1 MRKLLWSLTLS
12 LMAAALPAIAQSPA
26 ATGDATATAPSK
38 QASKQ
43 ESRQESKKVAPYVPS
58 ATRVVDQ
65 MLELARVGP
74 GDYVIDLGAGD
85 GQIVIA
91 AAARGAMGHGVD
103 LDGDLVK
110 RSRENASDK
119 GVRDL
124 TAFLEEDIFT
134 TDFSRATV
142 VTLYLMPAANARL
155 RPLLLQRLAPGTR
168 VVSNAFDMREWK
180 ADEYEVGSAGS
191 GIYLWVIP
199 AQVAGEWRFKTD
211 DKPWRLELTQE
222 FQMLT
227 PQLLRGDEH
236 LPISKVLLRGRHLQ
250 LIARSGERR
259 YAFHG
264 QVHGDRVEG
273 YVQISDD
280 KGDRVEQ
287 WRAERQAQTAAR

>member
-1 MRKLLWSLTLS
+1 MRNLLWGLALS
-12 LMAAALPAIAQSPA
+12 LMTAALPATAQTGA
-26 ATGDATATAPSK
+26 AQTDGGKEEAG
-38 QASKQ
+38 
-43 ESRQESKKVAPYVPS
+43 KKVAPFVPS

-65 MLELARVGP
+65 MLELAKVGP

-103 LDGDLVK
+103 LDGELVQ
-110 RSRENASDK
+110 RSRANANDK
-119 GVRDL
+119 GVRDQ
-124 TAFLEEDIFT
+124 TAFLQDDIFT

-155 RPLLLQRLAPGTR
+155 RPLLFDRLAPGTR

-180 ADEYEVGSAGS
+180 SDEYEVGSAGS

-199 AQVAGEWRFKTD
+199 AQVAGEWRFTVD
-211 DKPWRLELTQE
+211 DQPWQLELTQE

-227 PQLLRGDEH
+227 PHLERGGDR
-236 LPISKVLLRGRHLQ
+236 LQVDKVLLRGRNLQ
-250 LIARSGERR
+250 LITHAGERR

-264 QVHGDRVEG
+264 TVQGDRVEG
-273 YVQISDD
+273 SVQISDD
-280 KGDRVEQ
+280 KGDRVTT
-287 WRAERQAQTAAR
+287 WSAERRAKTAAR